1 MEIKRELLPET
12 GKAKISFYV
21 IMENWIQGIGVECPA
36 NPLGQLR

>member
-21 IMENWIQGIGVECPA
+21 IMENWIQGIGAVIT
-36 NPLGQLR
+36 